1 MEDETREREETRED
15 KEKKAGAH
23 PASGA
28 GAASAPGEEAAAASG
43 GGPAPGPGGLAGAS
57 TGGEAE
63 ASGGETPG
71 PPGEA
76 EAEDPRERRR
86 RELHR
91 LTKRELE
98 EQMLELE
105 EKLAEAQAR
114 AREYL
119 EDAQRQKAELENYR
133 KRMIREQTRIVEQ
146 ANRNLI
152 AGLLPVIDNLEK
164 ALEACRD
171 REDPLA
177 KGVRM
182 VYEQF
187 MDILRKEGLEEINP
201 HGHPFDPAECE
212 AVTTVVSDDHE
223 DETVV
228 EVHQKGYRYKG
239 NLLRPAR
246 ATVSKCR
253 E

>member
-1 MEDETREREETRED
+1 MRDETKERKEAQEE
-15 KEKKAGAH
+15 KEMAAEA
-23 PASGA
+23 PRASGE
-28 GAASAPGEEAAAASG
+28 GSTSASGEGVAAASG
-43 GGPAPGPGGLAGAS
+43 EGRAPGPGGPAGPS
-57 TGGEAE
+57 GGEEPE
-63 ASGGETPG
+63 ASGRGTPG

-76 EAEDPRERRR
+76 KAEDPRERRK

-91 LTKRELE
+91 LPKKELE
-98 EQMLELE
+98 EKMLELE

-187 MDILRKEGLEEINP
+187 LDILKKEGLEEINP
-201 HGHPFDPAECE
+201 HGHPFDPSECE
-212 AVTTVVSDDHE
+212 AVMTVVSDDHE